1 MVLEAQTG
9 LLLIVDKQVTVL
21 YFKEHMKRSIIQS
34 RIWKEQPVDEQV
46 ASIYH

>member
-1 MVLEAQTG
+1 MVMGAKTG

-34 RIWKEQPVDEQV
+34 GIWKEQPIEKQV